1 MYYEK
6 AHKIAE
12 QKYNYSEALLQY
24 LNKVKRVM
32 TMLTYKLLEGSNGT
46 YVYEYYPEGNLTKP
60 GKISISDSG
69 KIELLSL
76 SDNDLFH
83 IYAIHAI
90 HGIPAGK
97 TEGTI
102 AWY

>member
-1 MYYEK
+1 
-6 AHKIAE
+6 
-12 QKYNYSEALLQY
+12 
-24 LNKVKRVM
+24 M

-76 SDNDLFH
+76 SANSIPYLCYSCYSWNTCREDRRNYSLVLILND
-83 IYAIHAI
+83 
-90 HGIPAGK
+90 
-97 TEGTI
+97 EGAVTNKMI
-102 AWY
+102 